1 MSDYQTLLSNFEAL
15 GLNNMREYY
24 PVLLDKVHTED
35 MSLTS
40 AFLEITDK
48 EKRRWSVRFTAHA
61 FLK

>member
-1 MSDYQTLLSNFEAL
+1 MSDYQTLLSNFESL

-35 MSLTS
+35 MSLTR

-48 EKRRWSVRFTAHA
+48 EMMFQKLSLRQIKF
-61 FLK
+61 